1 MAHTHLFEIGYKAG
15 VTDPV
20 GRGLKHDIAHLG
32 LGKVSHVASA
42 QLYRISGTLSTDE
55 RSRIANDLLCD
66 PILNEYRDPSPS
78 PLPEGRGPGHAFSL
92 KGEGGRR
99 SDEGKRSMV
108 IDVWYKAG
116 VTDVVGDSV
125 RKGIADLNIPGV
137 QDVRT
142 GMRYHLQGVTRRE
155 AAEKIALALLVN
167 PLVHDMTIHA
177 D

>member
-32 LGKVSHVASA
+32 LGKVGQVASA
-42 QLYRISGTLSTDE
+42 QLYKVMGKLSEEE
-55 RSRIANDLLCD
+55 RARIANDLLCD
-66 PILNEYRDPSPS
+66 PILNEC
-78 PLPEGRGPGHAFSL
+78 RGEA
-92 KGEGGRR
+92 KGEGK
-99 SDEGKRSMV
+99 SKSMV

-116 VTDVVGDSV
+116 VTDAVGDSV
-125 RKGIADLNIPGV
+125 RKGITDLNIPGV

-142 GMRYHLQGVTRRE
+142 GMRYHLQGVTRRDI
-155 AAEKIALALLVN
+155 AEKIALALLVN
-167 PLVHDMTIHA
+167 PLVHEMTIHA

>member
-20 GRGLKHDIAHLG
+20 GRGLKHDISHLG
-32 LGKVSHVASA
+32 LAKVKNVASA
-42 QLYRISGTLSTDE
+42 QLYKVFGKLSQDQRVKISH
-55 RSRIANDLLCD
+55 DLLCD
-66 PILNEYRDPSPS
+66 PILNECRT
-78 PLPEGRGPGHAFSL
+78 PLPHPLPGERAQ
-92 KGEGGRR
+92 GEG
-99 SDEGKRSMV
+99 KHFMV

-125 RKGIADLNIPGV
+125 RKGIQDLGIQDV
-137 QDVRT
+137 RDVRT
-142 GMRYHLQGVTRRE
+142 GMRYHLQGVSRRD

-167 PLVHDMTIHA
+167 PLVHDLTIHA